1 MKHLT
6 MLSIRSFLLTYSFLC
21 LLTGILSSQST
32 VSGLVT
38 DKSGL
43 VIIGANVFIEGSYD
57 GTTTDVD
64 GRFSFTT
71 SLTGEQV
78 LSISYLGYE
87 TKKIKDQISTFA
99 NLQIEIRESAAT
111 LDAVEIT
118 ASTFKAGDNSKVSVL
133 NPLDVVTTAGSLGDV
148 IAAIQTLPGTQSNAE
163 DGRLFVRGG
172 DARETRIF
180 IDGMRVFSPYTRSV
194 QGTPSRGRYSPFL
207 FKGISFSTGGYDAE
221 FGQALSGVLDMSTID
236 EPNDTETNISLM
248 TVGLGIGH
256 TTKKEKSSISI
267 SASYI
272 DLSPY
277 YWIANSRL
285 NWNTP
290 FRGFGAE
297 MVHRVELG
305 KGLLKNYFAADGG
318 IISLN
323 RTDLD
328 TREEQRIDIDN
339 RNVYGNS
346 TYSSILDKKTS
357 VKAGLSWGINNDE
370 TKVDSFQLVNKLR
383 GAHVKAAFKSVFS
396 DFFIMNYGADY
407 MYQEDILTRKLVD
420 AEEGFSIPVSRGISS
435 VFLSAD
441 YFVNKN
447 LAFKLGLRSEYST
460 LIDKIEFDPRITL
473 AYKVGKGSQ
482 ISAAVG
488 NYRQEIESNFIS
500 LASNLM
506 NESST
511 HYLLN
516 YNLKNDKQIIRLE
529 AYYKDYRNLLT
540 YDEENNMFSNVE
552 NVGSGRAYGFDVF
565 WRRDNLIKNF
575 NFWVS
580 YSFLSNNRL
589 YNNFPVK
596 AAPSFSTNHNLSVV
610 GKLWI
615 SKMNSQLS
623 FTYQLA
629 SGRPYDD
636 PRTTSFMTE
645 RSDMFNNFSLS
656 WAYLITQQKILF
668 VSLSNAPGFKNNYG
682 YRYANSPDV
691 SGQYNSELI
700 RPSEDRFVFVG
711 FFITMSKD
719 KTKNQL
725 DSL

>member
-1 MKHLT
+1 MKHST
-6 MLSIRSFLLTYSFLC
+6 MLYFRFLLTTCSLI
-21 LLTGILSSQST
+21 LLIIGNTAAQST
-32 VSGLVT
+32 IHGVVT

-43 VIIGANVFIEGSYD
+43 AIIGANVFIEGSYD
-57 GTTTDVD
+57 GTTTDVA
-64 GRFSFTT
+64 GMFSFSTT
-71 SLTGEQV
+71 LSGEQT

-87 TKKIKDQISTFA
+87 TKRMTDQIHAFT
-99 NLQIEIRESAAT
+99 NLQIEIRESAST

-172 DARETRIF
+172 DAREMKIF

-194 QGTPSRGRYSPFL
+194 QGAPSRGRYSPFL

-256 TTKKEKSSISI
+256 TTKKENSSISF
-267 SASYI
+267 SASYM
-272 DLSPY
+272 DLTPY
-277 YWIANSRL
+277 YWLANSRL

-290 FRGFGAE
+290 FRGFGGE
-297 MVHRVELG
+297 MVHRQKIG

-323 RTDLD
+323 RQNLD
-328 TREEQRIDIDN
+328 TQEEQRIDIDN

-346 TYSSILDKKTS
+346 TYNTIIDDKTS

-370 TKVDSFQLVNKLR
+370 TIVDTFQLINKLR
-383 GAHVKAAFKSVFS
+383 GGHVKTTFKTVFS
-396 DFFIMNYGADY
+396 DFIIFNYGADY
-407 MYQEDILTRKLVD
+407 TYQEDILTKKFVD
-420 AEEGFSIPVSRGISS
+420 TEESFSIPVSRGMTSI
-435 VFLSAD
+435 FLSMD
-441 YFVNKN
+441 YFINKN
-447 LAFKLGLRSEYST
+447 LAFKLGLRSEYSS
-460 LIDKIEFDPRITL
+460 LIGKVELDPRLTI
-473 AYKVGKGSQ
+473 AYKVRKGSQ
-482 ISAAVG
+482 VSAAIG
-488 NYRQEIESNFIS
+488 NYRQEIESGFIS
-500 LASNLM
+500 EAPILM

-540 YDEENNMFSNVE
+540 YDSENNVFSNVE
-552 NVGSGRAYGFDVF
+552 NAGSGRAYGFDVF
-565 WRRDNLIKNF
+565 WRRDNLIKHL

-580 YSFLSNNRL
+580 YSYLNNERI
-589 YNNFPVK
+589 YNDFPTV
-596 AAPSFSTNHNLSVV
+596 ATPAFSTSHNLSLV

-629 SGRPYDD
+629 SGRPFDD
-636 PRTTSFMTE
+636 PRTDAFMTE

-668 VSLSNAPGFKNNYG
+668 VSLSNAPGFQNNYG
-682 YRYANSPDV
+682 SRYASRPDA

-700 RPSEDRFVFVG
+700 RPSEDRFFFVG

-719 KTKNQL
+719 KAKNQL